1 MSPVKKCWFCTVP
14 IAVTITALLAFAA
27 SAAVEQ
33 YRISQ
38 AEIKI
43 TEQSA
48 QIEQLRETASDVK
61 AMRRIIE
68 RMEAKLDRHIEEK

>member
-1 MSPVKKCWFCTVP
+1 MSPAKKCWFCTVP
-14 IAVTITALLAFAA
+14 IAVTITALLAFTA

-38 AEIKI
+38 AERKI
-43 TEQSA
+43 TAQES
-48 QIEQLRETASDVK
+48 QIEKLRETAADVK

-68 RMEAKLDRHIEEK
+68 RMESKLDRHLEEK

>member
-1 MSPVKKCWFCTVP
+1 VP

>member
-1 MSPVKKCWFCTVP
+1 MSPAKKCWFCTVP

-38 AEIKI
+38 AETKL
-43 TEQSA
+43 TSHET
-48 QIEQLRETASDVK
+48 QIEQLRETAADMK

-68 RMEAKLDRHIEEK
+68 RMEAKLDRNLEEK

>member
-1 MSPVKKCWFCTVP
+1 MSPAKKCWFCTVP
-14 IAVTITALLAFAA
+14 IVVTISALLAFAA

-33 YRISQ
+33 YRISH
-38 AEIKI
+38 AETKI

-48 QIEQLRETASDVK
+48 QIENLRETAADRK

-68 RMEAKLDRHIEEK
+68 RMEAKLDRHLEEK

>member
-1 MSPVKKCWFCTVP
+1 MSPAKKCWFCTVP

>member
-1 MSPVKKCWFCTVP
+1 MSPAKKRWFCTVP
-14 IAVTITALLAFAA
+14 IAVTIAALLAFAA

-38 AEIKI
+38 AETKI
-43 TEQSA
+43 TAQES
-48 QIEQLRETASDVK
+48 QIEKLRETAADVK

-68 RMEAKLDRHIEEK
+68 RMESKLDRHLEEK